1 MLPTGVKEKLRRLF
15 GGVISNLS
23 RFLPPGLSIALLW
36 LWYLIEDFLERSY
49 GYHAAALSFSFFLT
63 LNSAVVFLGTI
74 LKYIPEKGAIIN
86 KIYQLFPNLSKEV
99 LDAIVLSVENLSV
112 QVQLLTLLL
121 VIYFLGNFLRTLEL
135 AFAYVA
141 GAKPRPLPVINYL
154 LPLVFGLLMLLYGS
168 LDIVIAVALKL
179 LAHVKFVY
187 PVAVKFF
194 LTLKGVLDY
203 LMFPLGL
210 FIIYWSLSP
219 VRVKKR
225 LALFVAFL
233 VGFLLSPL
241 KELFSWYATH
251 FLLKNLI
258 LTPLAGILIFLLWV
272 YAVFYSLLIGYRF
285 LLALQV
291 FLYGPPPQED

>member
-1 MLPTGVKEKLRRLF
+1 MLPSGVKERIRHLLGEGLSK
-15 GGVISNLS
+15 IS
-23 RFLPPGLSIALLW
+23 RFLPPGLFIALLW
-36 LWYLIEDFLERSY
+36 LWRISEDFLERSY

-74 LKYIPEKGAIIN
+74 LKYIPEKEVLLN
-86 KIYQLFPNLSKEV
+86 KIYQLFPNLSKGV
-99 LDAIVLSVENLSV
+99 LDAIILSVENLSV

-121 VIYFLGNFLRTLEL
+121 VLYFLGNFLRTLEL
-135 AFAYVA
+135 AFAYIA
-141 GAKPRPLPVINYL
+141 AAKPRPLPIINYL

-179 LAHVKFVY
+179 LEHIRFVY

-203 LMFPLGL
+203 LAFPLGL

-225 LALFVAFL
+225 LALLVAFT
-233 VGFLLSPL
+233 VGFLLNPL

-272 YAVFYSLLIGYRF
+272 YAVFYFLLIGYRL

-291 FLYGPPPQED
+291 FLYGPPPEGD